1 MIFIQKILTKYVFV
15 VPLVQNDDEER
26 LRNPPPPPCAAPLL
40 SAQQL

>member
-26 LRNPPPPPCAAPLL
+26 RRNPPPPCAAPLL